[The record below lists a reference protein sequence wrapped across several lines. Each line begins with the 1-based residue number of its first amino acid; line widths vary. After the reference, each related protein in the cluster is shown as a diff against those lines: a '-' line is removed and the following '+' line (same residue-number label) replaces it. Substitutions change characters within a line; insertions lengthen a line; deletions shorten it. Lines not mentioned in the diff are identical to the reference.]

1 MIILPPALS
10 KRDGHKRSSL
20 VSALVST
27 PSSRSGGG
35 TVGGARVQPSSSSK
49 ADTARRHI
57 VSELLQTEKNFVD
70 ILHIIVKVSGN
81 GSLIQKLKGVGSI
94 MCMYMYMDKD
104 YAQGL

>member
-1 MIILPPALS
+1 MYILCDFTSLCDQFFFLFPALS

-27 PSSRSGGG
+27 PSSRSGGV

-81 GSLIQKLKGVGSI
+81 GSLK
-94 MCMYMYMDKD
+94 M
-104 YAQGL
+104 